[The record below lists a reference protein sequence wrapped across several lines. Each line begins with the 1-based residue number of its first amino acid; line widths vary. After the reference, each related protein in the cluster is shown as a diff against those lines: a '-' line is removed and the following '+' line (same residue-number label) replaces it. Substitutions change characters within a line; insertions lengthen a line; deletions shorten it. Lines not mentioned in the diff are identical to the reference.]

1 MTITILMKQTLKVIT
16 AMRMGTTTKAKM
28 SKLIPEKKNIKIKKN
43 LKQTPPK
50 KRKKKPK
57 GLIDYMNS

>member
-1 MTITILMKQTLKVIT
+1 
-16 AMRMGTTTKAKM
+16 MGMTTKAKM
-28 SKLIPEKKNIKIKKN
+28 SKLIKKNIKIKKN

>member
-1 MTITILMKQTLKVIT
+1 
-16 AMRMGTTTKAKM
+16 MGTTTKAKV